1 MCLCRYSLLLKELL
15 KMDPS
20 KSAALQ
26 AVLHDLMKVAEHVN
40 EGVRTRHVLVE
51 CRGFGHAGLFSFT
64 AGLFGVLAN
73 VDARASSN

>member
-1 MCLCRYSLLLKELL
+1 MCLLLVNNRCVRLCRYSLLLKELL

-40 EGVRTRHVLVE
+40 EGVRTRHVLVG
-51 CRGFGHAGLFSFT
+51 CRGVDVRGNCFGHGR
-64 AGLFGVLAN
+64 V
-73 VDARASSN
+73 VW